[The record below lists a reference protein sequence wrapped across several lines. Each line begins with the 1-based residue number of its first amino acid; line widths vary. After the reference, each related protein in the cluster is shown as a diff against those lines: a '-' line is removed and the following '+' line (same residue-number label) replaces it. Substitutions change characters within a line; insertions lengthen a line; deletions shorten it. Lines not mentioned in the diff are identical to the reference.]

1 MGRGGGGRWATPHH
15 ICTIRYYI
23 ILYDIMSGYILF
35 YYSISDCI
43 ICIYIYIY
51 IVLIYFTCYVKLYYI
66 MLCYIILYCIVLY
79 YFVFFPRPFL
89 QDIVRSGGILLE
101 ATGLPLR
108 KAMSVRRCPGY
119 LSTSVSRY
127 TDVGIQKRQMNE
139 PNECMKECMDE

>member
-1 MGRGGGGRWATPHH
+1 MSS
-15 ICTIRYYI
+15 CI
-23 ILYDIMSGYILF
+23 IL
-35 YYSISDCI
+35 
-43 ICIYIYIY
+43 
-51 IVLIYFTCYVKLYYI
+51 CYVTLSCI
-66 MLCYIILYCIVLY
+66 ALYCIISC
-79 YFVFFPRPFL
+79 FFQRPFL